1 MKQVIIMA
9 AYYRVSTNLSVCVQ
23 CQVNFESTHHIS
35 SGNLKLMYFELFYAR
50 VLPHPTARTGC
61 SFFTVTLDA
70 AAQGIHCCLAIF
82 FCHLS
87 NFKQK
92 PSTIAGR
99 PKQITFSLSLSFW
112 FRFRFGFSF
121 PLPFAFSVTF
131 SCSCYFSFSCSFS
144 FWFWFPLWSEYQN
157 KDLGHCGTVLWRCVF
172 FRIGRSSDLRICR
185 SFDGCSCVRSS
196 IPFRESGARVLC
208 PLVKL
213 SIKVA
218 SFRRLPHVAAVG
230 PRKDTTAP
238 DEQEVQ
244 EAEKCNNSAC
254 ARTRPDS
261 SSDYDPTRLGWVLG
275 VP

>member
-1 MKQVIIMA
+1 MKQVVIMA

-131 SCSCYFSFSCSFS
+131 SCYFSFHVHFHFDSDF
-144 FWFWFPLWSEYQN
+144 
-157 KDLGHCGTVLWRCVF
+157 HCEV
-172 FRIGRSSDLRICR
+172 
-185 SFDGCSCVRSS
+185 
-196 IPFRESGARVLC
+196 
-208 PLVKL
+208 
-213 SIKVA
+213 SIKTKTWDT
-218 SFRRLPHVAAVG
+218 VG
-230 PRKDTTAP
+230 RCCDG
-238 DEQEVQ
+238 
-244 EAEKCNNSAC
+244 AC
-254 ARTRPDS
+254 S
-261 SSDYDPTRLGWVLG
+261 SE
-275 VP
+275 